1 MKLLILAD
9 DFTGAMDT
17 GVQLSKAHIKT
28 LVFSK
33 VPSEK
38 IDTDSCQVLVIN
50 TNLRHSPPE
59 TAYTV
64 IQELLHI
71 YAEQNLPIYIKTDSA
86 LRGNISAEAAA
97 AVHTLGR
104 PLHFIP
110 AFPDAKRTLRE
121 GIVYIE
127 DKLLEESVFR
137 NDPRS
142 PMTESSLIKI
152 LNRDYPLSC
161 SLVKRDN
168 CSITPNCRKETS
180 VSFSEKASNTA
191 EKQASAPSETDVF
204 LYDGESNEDLA
215 RIASILKEENQ
226 LTLTA
231 GCAGFAK
238 QFPKLLDFET
248 EPAYRPSQAG
258 PVLFFSGSANAVT
271 FRQLAAAKKAGYPLF
286 SIASYLKAY
295 IETHLASKC
304 SPVGTGDEASETE
317 AKPVE
322 TESGMSNIKPG
333 LAAIASGPK
342 AMGLGLIGME
352 CGLVALAEDALKK
365 NRCVLL
371 ATALGPEEL
380 LDFASLS
387 ALAGSTEAVHDLISQ
402 ACSQLLHH
410 ILDASGISYLT
421 VFGGDTV
428 AGILEELHCSCVFA
442 KGEISTGVPLCLF
455 PYQERTMHL
464 VTKSGGLGC
473 EDIVETIVH
482 YFNGE

>member
-17 GVQLSKAHIKT
+17 GVQLSKTHIKT

-38 IDTDSCQVLVIN
+38 IDTASCQVLVIN

-64 IQELLHI
+64 IQELLHT

-137 NDPRS
+137 HDPRS
-142 PMTESSLIKI
+142 PMTESSLVKI

-168 CSITPNCRKETS
+168 CFLTS
-180 VSFSEKASNTA
+180 S
-191 EKQASAPSETDVF
+191 PSETDVF

-215 RIASILKEENQ
+215 HIASILKEENQ

-295 IETHLASKC
+295 IETHLTSKC
-304 SPVGTGDEASETE
+304 SPAEA
-317 AKPVE
+317 
-322 TESGMSNIKPG
+322 ESGPPNIKPG

-352 CGLVALAEDALKK
+352 CGLVALAGDALKK

-387 ALAGSTEAVHDLISQ
+387 ALAGSSEAVHDLISQ

-455 PYQERTMHL
+455 PYQDRTMHL